1 MMTRDEIIAKIKPIL
16 EQHSVARASFFGSYA
31 RGTYNPGSDVD
42 ILVEFESPKVGLRFF
57 SLREDLTA
65 VIPMPLDLV
74 YKPGLKHMEDSF
86 QENIKQEEFVFY
98 EKNIAT
104 SA

>member
-1 MMTRDEIIAKIKPIL
+1 MTRDEIVTIITPIL

-31 RGTYNPGSDVD
+31 RGTYSPGSDVD
-42 ILVEFESPKVGLRFF
+42 ILVEFEAARVGLGFF
-57 SLREDLTA
+57 NLREDLAA
-65 VIPMPLDLV
+65 VIPMSLDLI
-74 YKPGLKHMEDSF
+74 YKPGLKHMEVSF
-86 QENIKQEEFVFY
+86 QENIKREEFVFY

>member
-1 MMTRDEIIAKIKPIL
+1 MTRDEIITIIKPIL
-16 EQHSVARASFFGSYA
+16 EKHSVARASFFGSYA

-42 ILVEFESPKVGLRFF
+42 ILVEFEVARVGLRFF
-57 SLREDLTA
+57 SLREDLTTA
-65 VIPMPLDLV
+65 IPVSLDLI
-74 YKPGLKHMEDSF
+74 YKPGLKHMEASF
-86 QENIKQEEFVFY
+86 QENVEREEFVFY

>member
-1 MMTRDEIIAKIKPIL
+1 LTD
-16 EQHSVARASFFGSYA
+16 
-31 RGTYNPGSDVD
+31 YNPGSDVD
-42 ILVEFESPKVGLRFF
+42 ILVEFDVARVGLKFF

-65 VIPMPLDLV
+65 AIPISLDLI
-74 YKPGLKHMEDSF
+74 YKPGLKHMDASF
-86 QENIKQEEFVFY
+86 QENVEREEFVFY